1 MFADSFDHLN
11 AIAIA
16 PSPILQSQAALRQL
30 TNLNAPIE
38 KNATVN
44 ESSAEPR
51 ELGVAEEARS
61 SNPAAKS
68 YTAEE
73 QQKISEL
80 AARDREVRAH
90 EAAHA
95 SVGGIYAG
103 APSYNFARGP
113 DGKNYAVSGEVSID
127 VSPVA
132 GNPQAT
138 IDKAQIVRRA
148 ALAPA
153 QPSLQDRAVASA
165 ALALEQSARQ
175 ELQMQNNSRETSP
188 TNSEPKLATFT
199 YIAQAPSS
207 ELGSMVNELV

>member
-1 MFADSFDHLN
+1 MN

-16 PSPILQSQAALRQL
+16 ASPILQSQAALRQL

>member
-1 MFADSFDHLN
+1 MN
-11 AIAIA
+11 AIAIPA
-16 PSPILQSQAALRQL
+16 SPILQSQAALRQP
-30 TNLNAPIE
+30 TNLSAPIE
-38 KNATVN
+38 KNATDN

-51 ELGVAEEARS
+51 ELGAPEESRS

-68 YTAEE
+68 YTSEE

-165 ALALEQSARQ
+165 AIALEQSARQ
-175 ELQMQNNSRETSP
+175 ELQMQNNSREASP
-188 TNSEPKLATFT
+188 TNSESKLATFT
-199 YIAQAPSS
+199 YIAQSSSS
-207 ELGSMVNELV
+207 EPGSMVNELV